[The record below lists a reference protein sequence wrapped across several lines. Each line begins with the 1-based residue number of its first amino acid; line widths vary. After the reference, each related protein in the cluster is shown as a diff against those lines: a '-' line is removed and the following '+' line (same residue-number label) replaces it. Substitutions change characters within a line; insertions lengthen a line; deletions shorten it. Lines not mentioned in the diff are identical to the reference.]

1 MYKTCC
7 ISMILLSNVKHTT
20 DITYI
25 ILLYKYYTIHFL
37 CGKCGVILTRQTNI
51 DRCFII
57 LSCKEASVCGVGLVY
72 GD

>member
-1 MYKTCC
+1 MYNTCC

-25 ILLYKYYTIHFL
+25 LQLYKYYTIHFL

-57 LSCKEASVCGVGLVY
+57 
-72 GD
+72 